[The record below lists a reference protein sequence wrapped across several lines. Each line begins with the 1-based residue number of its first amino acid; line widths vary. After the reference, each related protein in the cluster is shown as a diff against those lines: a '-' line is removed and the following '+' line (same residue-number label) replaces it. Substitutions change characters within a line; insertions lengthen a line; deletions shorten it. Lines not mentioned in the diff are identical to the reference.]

1 MLSKIKRQ
9 FQKWYFHP
17 KAFLFTILA
26 AAFLLAWMTY
36 GAGERVGYVLHKVP
50 VQTSTITTSQF
61 LQKLHAN
68 MLSGSLT
75 VEPNKQILFSG
86 SDQTKPLHAVIAGL
100 DAYLSPQLLQEIQSH
115 HLSFHGHY
123 QQQLQS
129 TLPSKA
135 QVVTGS
141 LVATVGHLLFGIM
154 MIAFIGFFI
163 FYMKANLTAIPV
175 FGKRFH
181 RASESMQNVRLVDVA
196 GMEGPKLEVQEIVNY
211 LHNPESFIRQ
221 GARPSK
227 GILLYGPPGNG
238 KTLLAK
244 AVAGEAGVPFLEQN
258 ASSFVQ
264 LFLGAGAM
272 GVRDLFKEARKF
284 AKESG
289 GCIIFIDEID
299 AIGTKR
305 DAPGGVEERLQ
316 TLNALLSEMDGFV
329 TNESVIVMAA
339 TNRIDTLDPALL
351 RPGRFD
357 RKVYV
362 PMPGPEARAQILAR
376 YMRQLPHCQ
385 VDPES
390 LKGLSAGMSGA
401 DLSNWVNEAAVEAAR
416 ENAPTI
422 LTDHFLRSRDRILVG
437 PKNFGIELQGQDRQ
451 SVAWHEA
458 GHAIVRLVLGG
469 KISRVSII
477 PRGAALGVTFTEP
490 DESSI
495 QTTQKDVRTEL
506 AVLMGG
512 RAAEELYTPSISSGA
527 ANDLQ
532 RASAMSFEAVTVL
545 GLGPEGIFV
554 PQTELGKARAEKVAA
569 QMVQQAYQEA
579 LAILRSN
586 DQAMRLLQEELV
598 QREEADKAFL
608 ESQVLKTLDYA
619 SAQDVPNLSGH
630 QQQALAWENRPC

>member
-1 MLSKIKRQ
+1 LFTKIKRQ
-9 FQKWYFHP
+9 FVKWYYHP

-26 AAFLLAWMTY
+26 AAVFLAWMAY
-36 GAGERVGYVLHKVP
+36 GAGERVGYTLHKVP
-50 VQTSTITTSQF
+50 AKTTTITSTQF
-61 LQKLHAN
+61 LANLHDN
-68 MLSGSLT
+68 TLNGSLT
-75 VEPNKQILFSG
+75 VEPDHQLLFSG
-86 SDQTKPLHAVIAGL
+86 TDHDHVINAIVTGLSD
-100 DAYLSPQLLQEIQSH
+100 DLSPNLLREIRAH
-115 HLSFHGHY
+115 HVAFHG
-123 QQQLQS
+123 QFVQKIDSL
-129 TLPSKA
+129 LPSKA
-135 QVVTGS
+135 QVATGAF
-141 LVATVGHLLFGIM
+141 VDTIGHLLFGVM
-154 MIAFIGFFI
+154 SIAFLAFFA
-163 FYMKANLTAIPV
+163 FYMKANLSAIPV

-181 RASESMQNVRLVDVA
+181 KASDSMQSVRLADVV

-211 LHNPESFIRQ
+211 LHNPEAFRKQ

-272 GVRDLFKEARKF
+272 GVRDLFKEARKLS
-284 AKESG
+284 KESG

-329 TNESVIVMAA
+329 PNESIVVMAA
-339 TNRIDTLDPALL
+339 TNRIDALDPALL

-362 PMPGPEARAQILAR
+362 PMPGPEARTQILAR
-376 YMRQLPHCQ
+376 YIHQLPHCQ

-390 LKGLSAGMSGA
+390 LKGLSSGMSGA
-401 DLSNWVNEAAVEAAR
+401 DLANWVNEAAVEAAR
-416 ENAPTI
+416 ENAPNI
-422 LTDHFLRSRDRILVG
+422 LLDHFLRSRDRILVG
-437 PKNFGIELQGQDRQ
+437 PKNHGVQLQGQDRQ

-458 GHAIVRLVLGG
+458 GHAIVRMALQG

-490 DESSI
+490 NESSI
-495 QTTQKDVRTEL
+495 QTTQKDVLTEL

-512 RAAEELYTPSISSGA
+512 RAAEEIYTPSISSGA

-532 RASAMSFEAVTVL
+532 RASALAFEAVTTL

-569 QMVQQAYQEA
+569 QMVQRAYQEA
-579 LAILRSN
+579 LGILRIN
-586 DQAMRLLQEELV
+586 DSPMRILQEELV
-598 QREEADKAFL
+598 KNDEADKSFL
-608 ESQVLKTLDYA
+608 DAKVLPA
-619 SAQDVPNLSGH
+619 LSFP
-630 QQQALAWENRPC
+630 QQENKIRGTRLLSSGSC